1 MPANIPAVDG
11 GGAIIGN
18 GNRALEAGIPF
29 IINAIGTACRL
40 CLSRRGD
47 TQTQRGYAY
56 GLFKQNLH
64 YVYPDYVYLEVS
76 RWKVF

>member
-1 MPANIPAVDG
+1 LPTNIPAVNG
-11 GGAIIGN
+11 GGAIVSN

-29 IINAIGTACRL
+29 VINAIGTARCL

-47 TQTQRGYAY
+47 PQTQRGYAY

-64 YVYPDYVYLEVS
+64 LCVS
-76 RWKVF
+76 